1 MPGVGKESILGR
13 LRDERKFSVV
23 LVNRIEELFDEFM
36 KTAGATIEKF
46 CNLDKGKLW
55 GIYNGLHPEGNRGAG
70 EGTWKAFQRFCAIWR
85 ELQCDARQ
93 IAKATVEEQERKEAE
108 RASMREELL
117 ERKVDFDTLTNAM
130 AALGTLGIKE
140 CAIGKLLE
148 MYEMAKAAKG
158 GAQ

>member
-1 MPGVGKESILGR
+1 MADIGKETILGR
-13 LRDERKFSVV
+13 LRDEGFSTV
-23 LVNRIEELFDEFM
+23 LVNRVEELLAAF
-36 KTAGATIEKF
+36 GNNIPQF
-46 CNLDKGKLW
+46 CALSKGKLA
-55 GIYNGLHPEGNRGAG
+55 GAYNTLHPEGARGMGAQ
-70 EGTWKAFQRFCAIWR
+70 TWKTFERFVAIWR
-85 ELQCDARQ
+85 ELQCDARAT
-93 IAKATVEEQERKEAE
+93 AKAVVEEQERKEAE
-108 RASMREELL
+108 RAEMRNELL

>member
-1 MPGVGKESILGR
+1 MAEIGKETILGR
-13 LRDERKFSVV
+13 LRDEGFAPVM
-23 LVNRIEELFDEFM
+23 VNRIEELLQAF
-36 KTAGATIEKF
+36 GNNIPQF
-46 CNLDKGKLW
+46 CALSKGKLSAT
-55 GIYNGLHPEGNRGAG
+55 YNAMHPEGAHGIGAK
-70 EGTWKAFQRFCAIWR
+70 TWRIFERFCAIYR
-85 ELQCDARQ
+85 ELQCDARAT
-93 IAKATVEEQERKEAE
+93 AKAVVEEQERKEAE

-117 ERKVDFDTLTNAM
+117 ERKVDFDTLTSAM